1 MFFTFLFAAILI
13 AIVGYIIGFPQDSR
27 ASLSRMETKFVDLF
41 VTIAKCDGKNDPL
54 KILPIKSYIS
64 SCILLKTN
72 RERII
77 KCLNAEL
84 KNTQVHFLGY
94 EYEGLPIF
102 IKKRKKS
109 DGQQTT
115 EKVSDLVAYLAEN
128 YIKSYHDRMDFL
140 DVLFQIAY
148 SQDGVSDMEVDLL
161 REVAHYLHISSWNF
175 TTFLYKYEYLK
186 REQREQ
192 EQQYQQYQQKKEQ
205 KRSRKKRKKEK
216 RGGKGQKAH
225 ETRFNNVTNTRTKEA
240 LQLLEITENADE
252 QEIKSAYRRMAK
264 KYHPD
269 KLPAGISEKD
279 REEAVERFRSI
290 HEAYEFLMEQ
300 IVLLKKIRACNYAKK
315 I

>member
-109 DGQQTT
+109 DGQQAT
-115 EKVSDLVAYLAEN
+115 EKVSDLVAYLAEK

-192 EQQYQQYQQKKEQ
+192 EQQYQQKEEQ

-225 ETRFNNVTNTRTKEA
+225 ESRFENVTNTRTKEA

-252 QEIKSAYRRMAK
+252 QEIKSTYRRLVK
-264 KYHPD
+264 RYHPD
-269 KLPAGISEKD
+269 TLPANVSEKE
-279 REEAVERFRSI
+279 REEATERFRSI
-290 HEAYEFLMEQ
+290 HEAYEFLLEQ
-300 IVLLKKIRACNYAKK
+300 VVLLKK
-315 I
+315 

>member
-27 ASLSRMETKFVDLF
+27 ASLSRLETKFVDLF

-109 DGQQTT
+109 DGQQAT

-225 ETRFNNVTNTRTKEA
+225 ETRFENVTNTRTKEA
-240 LQLLEITENADE
+240 FQLLEITENADE
-252 QEIKSAYRRMAK
+252 QEIKSAYRRLVK
-264 KYHPD
+264 ICHPD

-290 HEAYEFLMEQ
+290 HEAYKFLMEKDA
-300 IVLLKKIRACNYAKK
+300 ILKK
-315 I
+315 

>member
-27 ASLSRMETKFVDLF
+27 ASLSRLETKFVDLF

-109 DGQQTT
+109 DGQQAT

-148 SQDGVSDMEVDLL
+148 SQDGVSDVEVDVL
-161 REVAHYLHISSWNF
+161 REVAHYLCIKSWDF
-175 TTFLYKYEYLK
+175 TGFLYKYEYMVD
-186 REQREQ
+186 E
-192 EQQYQQYQQKKEQ
+192 QQKKQKRQEEEQ
-205 KRSRKKRKKEK
+205 KRGEKNNGSKGNERRKR
-216 RGGKGQKAH
+216 H
-225 ETRFNNVTNTRTKEA
+225 EARFKDVTNTRTKEA
-240 LQLLEITENADE
+240 LQLLEVTENADE
-252 QEIKSAYRRMAK
+252 QEIKSAYRRLAK

-269 KLPAGISEKD
+269 TLSANVSEKEK
-279 REEAVERFRSI
+279 EEAAAQFRSI
-290 HEAYEFLMEQ
+290 HEAYEFLLSMEM
-300 IVLLKKIRACNYAKK
+300 VHVK
-315 I
+315 

>member
-27 ASLSRMETKFVDLF
+27 ASLSHMETKFVDLF

-109 DGQQTT
+109 DGQQAT
-115 EKVSDLVAYLAEN
+115 EKVSDLVAYLAEK

-192 EQQYQQYQQKKEQ
+192 EQQYQQYQQKEEQ

-225 ETRFNNVTNTRTKEA
+225 ETRFENVTNTRTKEA

-252 QEIKSAYRRMAK
+252 QEIKSAYRRLVK
-264 KYHPD
+264 RYHPD
-269 KLPAGISEKD
+269 TLPANVSEKE
-279 REEAVERFRSI
+279 REEATERFRSI
-290 HEAYEFLMEQ
+290 HEAYEFLLEQ
-300 IVLLKKIRACNYAKK
+300 VVLLKK
-315 I
+315 

>member
-1 MFFTFLFAAILI
+1 M
-13 AIVGYIIGFPQDSR
+13 
-27 ASLSRMETKFVDLF
+27 
-41 VTIAKCDGKNDPL
+41 
-54 KILPIKSYIS
+54 
-64 SCILLKTN
+64 
-72 RERII
+72 
-77 KCLNAEL
+77 
-84 KNTQVHFLGY
+84 
-94 EYEGLPIF
+94 
-102 IKKRKKS
+102 
-109 DGQQTT
+109 
-115 EKVSDLVAYLAEN
+115 SDLVAYLAEN

-269 KLPAGISEKD
+269 KLPAGISEKE

-290 HEAYEFLMEQ
+290 HEAYEFLLSLEM
-300 IVLLKKIRACNYAKK
+300 VHAN
-315 I
+315 

>member
-27 ASLSRMETKFVDLF
+27 ASLSRLETKFVDLF

-109 DGQQTT
+109 DGQQAT

-225 ETRFNNVTNTRTKEA
+225 ETRFENVTNTRTKEA

-269 KLPAGISEKD
+269 KLPAGISEKE

-290 HEAYEFLMEQ
+290 HEAYEFLLSLEM
-300 IVLLKKIRACNYAKK
+300 VHAN
-315 I
+315 

>member
-27 ASLSRMETKFVDLF
+27 ASLSRMEAKFVDLF

-72 RERII
+72 REKII

-109 DGQQTT
+109 DGQQAT

-192 EQQYQQYQQKKEQ
+192 EQQYQQYQQKEEQ

-225 ETRFNNVTNTRTKEA
+225 ETRFENVTNTRTKEA
-240 LQLLEITENADE
+240 FQLLEITENADE
-252 QEIKSAYRRMAK
+252 QEIKSAYRRLVK
-264 KYHPD
+264 ICHPD
-269 KLPAGISEKD
+269 KLPAGVSEK
-279 REEAVERFRSI
+279 EKEKAVERFRSI
-290 HEAYEFLMEQ
+290 HEAYKFLMEKDA
-300 IVLLKKIRACNYAKK
+300 ILKK
-315 I
+315 